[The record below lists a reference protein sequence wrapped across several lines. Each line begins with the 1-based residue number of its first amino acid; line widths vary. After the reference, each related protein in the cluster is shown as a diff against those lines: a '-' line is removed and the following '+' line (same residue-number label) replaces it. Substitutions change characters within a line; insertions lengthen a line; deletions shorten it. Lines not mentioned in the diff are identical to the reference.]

1 MGTLEMD
8 DLNPPVFERTASDV
22 QMDMI
27 AVCNEIIQLESRLD
41 YLRDRELDL
50 GIELQT
56 LQTSVTKRSQ
66 KDLDREREYV
76 ANFVMSETLGDIID
90 L

>member
-1 MGTLEMD
+1 MTLD

-22 QMDMI
+22 QMELI
-27 AVCNEIIQLESRLD
+27 AVCNEIKQLETRLD

-56 LQTSVTKRSQ
+56 LQTSITKRSQ
-66 KDLDREREYV
+66 RDIDQERQYV
-76 ANFVMSETLGDIID
+76 ANFVISETLGDIID

>member
-1 MGTLEMD
+1 MGLEIN

-22 QMDMI
+22 QMELI
-27 AVCNEIIQLESRLD
+27 AVCNEIKQLEARLD
-41 YLRDRELDL
+41 YLRDLELDL

-56 LQTSVTKRSQ
+56 LQTCITKRSQ
-66 KDLDREREYV
+66 RDIDQERQYV
-76 ANFVMSETLGDIID
+76 ANFVLNETLGDIID